1 MNTQD
6 DLRRAA
12 RSIFD
17 ATLARMDA
25 RRAVRCAF
33 NFTDGRLSILNAEFD
48 LRAQPRA
55 IYSIAIGK
63 AAGSMAAALDETLGD
78 ALTGGVISAPPVQV
92 RLSDRW
98 QFFAGG
104 HPLPNEASLAAAHAS
119 FALLRKADEERALV
133 IFLISGGGSAM
144 LEWPRGGDASVTL
157 AELQEANRAL
167 VSCGASITEINTV
180 RRAFSAVKG
189 GGLSAQ
195 APCAAQITLIISDT
209 AADEP
214 HNVASGPTFTSLPES
229 LDALSIVNRYAL
241 ASRLPASILRL
252 IRETCG
258 APHSSAHDAGLR
270 RSHVLLDNDNALA
283 AAADHARALG
293 FTVEVAS
300 DVCEQSIETGVNLLI
315 AHLIELRRQA
325 KVNNDEQGVCLI
337 SGGEFS
343 CPVRGEGIGGRN
355 TETALRG
362 ALALARR
369 ETRAALGGAHVSLLS
384 AGTDGIDGN
393 SPAAGAISD
402 ELTLERA
409 HALRLDARKFLAAS
423 DAYTFFAALD
433 DAVMTGATGTNV
445 RDLRLLLAK

>member
-1 MNTQD
+1 
-6 DLRRAA
+6 
-12 RSIFD
+12 
-17 ATLARMDA
+17 MDA
-25 RRAVRCAF
+25 RRAVRCAL
-33 NFTDGRLSILNAEFD
+33 NFADDRLSILDAEFD

-78 ALTGGVISAPPVQV
+78 ALTGGVISAPPTQV
-92 RLSDRW
+92 KLSKRW
-98 QFFAGG
+98 RFFAGG

-119 FALLRKADEERALV
+119 FALLRKADEEKALV

-144 LEWPRGGDASVTL
+144 LEWPRGGASATL

-209 AADEP
+209 AAAEP
-214 HNVASGPTFTSLPES
+214 HNVASGPTFISLPES

-241 ASRLPASILRL
+241 AQRLPASILRL

-258 APHSSAHDAGLR
+258 APHSSAPDAGLR
-270 RSHVLLDNDNALA
+270 RSHVLLDNDSALA
-283 AAADHARALG
+283 AAAEHARALG

-300 DVCEQSIETGVNLLI
+300 DVCEQSIEAGVNLLVSR
-315 AHLIELRRQA
+315 LIELRRRA
-325 KVNNDEQGVCLI
+325 ALNNDGRGVCLI

-355 TETALRG
+355 AETALRG

-369 ETRAALGGAHVSLLS
+369 ETRAALGGAQVSLLS

-402 ELTLERA
+402 EQTIERA
-409 HALRLDARKFLAAS
+409 RALRLDARKFLAAS
-423 DAYTFFAALD
+423 DAYTFFAGLG

-445 RDLRLLLAK
+445 RDLRLLLAKEVHPAPG

>member
-1 MNTQD
+1 
-6 DLRRAA
+6 
-12 RSIFD
+12 
-17 ATLARMDA
+17 
-25 RRAVRCAF
+25 
-33 NFTDGRLSILNAEFD
+33 
-48 LRAQPRA
+48 
-55 IYSIAIGK
+55 
-63 AAGSMAAALDETLGD
+63 MAAALDETLGD

-119 FALLRKADEERALV
+119 FALLRKADEEKALV

-144 LEWPRGGDASVTL
+144 LEWPRGRSSDASVTL

-214 HNVASGPTFTSLPES
+214 HNVASGPTFTSMPES
-229 LDALSIVNRYAL
+229 LDAVSIVNRYAL

-258 APHSSAHDAGLR
+258 APHSSAPDAGLR
-270 RSHVLLDNDNALA
+270 RSHVLLDNDSALA
-283 AAADHARALG
+283 AAVAHARALN
-293 FTVEVAS
+293 FTVEIAS
-300 DVCEQSIETGVNLLI
+300 DVCEQPIEAGVNLLVSR
-315 AHLIELRRQA
+315 LIELRRRA
-325 KVNNDEQGVCLI
+325 KLNNDGRSVCLI

-362 ALALARR
+362 AIVLATS
-369 ETRAALGGAHVSLLS
+369 ETRAALGGARVSLLS

-402 ELTLERA
+402 EQTIERA
-409 HALRLDARKFLAAS
+409 RALKLDARKFLAAS